1 MPSTPL
7 LVKLDAVLREALAP
21 TIRELR
27 QTLASFAA
35 SAKLEIDALLVVG
48 AAGVWRGC
56 SRSWR
61 RSWAIPARHPS
72 VRDVIESGGRHL
84 ARDPAGVEEAAPES
98 EVHALAGAIAL
109 AAAAR
114 LARD

>member
-7 LVKLDAVLREALAP
+7 LAKLDAVLREALAP

-48 AAGVWRGC
+48 GGGT
-56 SRSWR
+56 
-61 RSWAIPARHPS
+61 
-72 VRDVIESGGRHL
+72 SGG
-84 ARDPAGVEEAAPES
+84 
-98 EVHALAGAIAL
+98 
-109 AAAAR
+109 AAAHFSR
-114 LARD
+114 